1 MDKNKVK
8 ILKNFKDT
16 DSFSLKKRRE
26 IEMNSLEYLINSGY
40 MNLDTPIL
48 ESADLFFKKSLGS
61 TSGNTYTFVD
71 QLNQQVSLRPDFTAS
86 IMRYVFSN
94 FTENFHGNG
103 KYCYSGPVFKFE
115 NSADSYH
122 QTFQVGAEYISND
135 KKGYESEVILDAVEC
150 LKKNKINDFKIN
162 IGNVGI
168 LRDYLFSL
176 GLSNTL
182 IEFFLTNIKVF
193 NKENYEDELLSK
205 AKFQNLIKS
214 SEKITNL
221 NKNDIQ
227 KKFQSNLQSNLGLR
241 SNDEIIER
249 YLNKLSN
256 QIIESK
262 FKIVIEKLNQL
273 ININLND
280 LLNNSLKIDL
290 DLEYFTKLINKL
302 LTTGISK
309 KNICI
314 DFSLTRNLAYYNGVV
329 FDLICDDKLIG
340 GGGRYDELPSML
352 GYSADVSCVGF
363 AINIS
368 MLTDITIKNK
378 NE

>member
-8 ILKNFKDT
+8 ILKNFNDI

-26 IEMNSLEYLINSGY
+26 IEMNSLDYLINSGY
-40 MNLDTPIL
+40 SNLDTPIL

-71 QLNQQVSLRPDFTAS
+71 PLNQQVSLRPDFTAS
-86 IMRYVFSN
+86 IMRHVFSN
-94 FTENFHGNG
+94 FKENGNYNG

-115 NSADSYH
+115 NSTDSFH

-135 KKGYESEVILDAVEC
+135 KKGYESDVILDSVEC
-150 LKKNKINDFKIN
+150 LKKNKINNFKIN

-168 LRDYLFSL
+168 LRDYLYSL
-176 GLSNTL
+176 GLSNNL
-182 IEFFLTNIKVF
+182 VEFFLTNIKLF
-193 NKENYEDELLSK
+193 NQENYEEELLSK

-214 SEKITNL
+214 SEKINNL
-221 NKNDIQ
+221 SKEDIQ
-227 KKFQSNLQSNLGLR
+227 KKFHSHLQSNFGLR
-241 SNDEIIER
+241 SSDDIIDR

-262 FKIVIEKLNQL
+262 FKTVINKLKQL

-280 LLNNSLKIDL
+280 LVSNSLKIDL
-290 DLEYFTKLINKL
+290 SFEDFTNLINKL
-302 LTTGISK
+302 LKTGISE
-309 KNICI
+309 KNIFI

-340 GGGRYDELPSML
+340 GGGRYDELPLML
-352 GYSADVSCVGF
+352 GYEADISCVGF
-363 AINIS
+363 AINVS
-368 MLTDITIKNK
+368 MLTDITNNYK